1 MFDFLPGKLV
11 PGCLIFFV
19 AMSVQAADYSM
30 QPIKTDPARIQDK
43 IMLSVSWESFQDME
57 LDEVENFDGWT
68 VATELVVPFMDKFQF
83 RFNLPLRTEGD
94 AVVKSDHWLRPGID
108 IDVEGNGG
116 VFDFITL
123 VFEHQLFGEQ
133 DKGYNL
139 SYYVGGGAV
148 GDQLET
154 TLLRPGEGTDSI
166 NHNGTVWML
175 GVKADTE
182 RWDTRLLGNLG
193 IRGYARSDDLNPGG
207 NDQMYLLDL
216 KGAVIFA
223 PWGKYVH
230 PVLEFTY
237 LGDFTDVNQI
247 TLLPELLIP
256 VNPHLEL
263 KAGVAIGLGG
273 NGSEIGGQAEASI
286 RF

>member
-1 MFDFLPGKLV
+1 MFDFSPGKLLL
-11 PGCLIFFV
+11 GSLTFFI

-30 QPIKTDPARIQDK
+30 QPIKTDPAHIQEK
-43 IMLSVSWESFQDME
+43 VMLSVSWESFQGLE
-57 LDEVENFDGWT
+57 LDEVEDFDGWT
-68 VATELVVPFMDKFQF
+68 VATELVIPFMDNFQL
-83 RFNLPLRTEGD
+83 RFNMPLRTEGD
-94 AVVKSDHWLRPGID
+94 AVVKSDHWIAPGLD

-123 VFEHQLFGEQ
+123 AFEHQLFHEQ

-139 SYYVGGGAV
+139 SYYLGGGAV
-148 GDQLET
+148 GKPLDT
-154 TLLRPGEGTDSI
+154 TLPRPGSGTDAI

-175 GVKADTE
+175 GVKADGE
-182 RWDTRLLGNLG
+182 RWGTHLLGNLG
-193 IRGYARSDDLNPGG
+193 VRGYSRSDDLNPGG
-207 NDQMYLLDL
+207 SDQMYLLDL

-230 PVLEFTY
+230 PVLELTY

-263 KAGVAIGLGG
+263 KAGAAIGLGG

>member
-1 MFDFLPGKLV
+1 M
-11 PGCLIFFV
+11 
-19 AMSVQAADYSM
+19 
-30 QPIKTDPARIQDK
+30 
-43 IMLSVSWESFQDME
+43 
-57 LDEVENFDGWT
+57 
-68 VATELVVPFMDKFQF
+68 
-83 RFNLPLRTEGD
+83 
-94 AVVKSDHWLRPGID
+94 
-108 IDVEGNGG
+108 EGNGG
-116 VFDFITL
+116 VFGFITL

-148 GDQLET
+148 GDELET

-216 KGAVIFA
+216 KGAAIFA

-230 PVLEFTY
+230 PVLELTY
-237 LGDFTDVNQI
+237 LGDLSDVNQF

-256 VNPHLEL
+256 VNPHLEI